1 MCLLLGATSC
11 CGGTLSIC
19 TMSVLM
25 LIPISGAQKWN
36 KVGCMLVIEQY
47 DHAEPI

>member
-1 MCLLLGATSC
+1 
-11 CGGTLSIC
+11 
-19 TMSVLM
+19 M

-36 KVGCMLVIEQY
+36 KVGCVLVIEQY

>member
-25 LIPISGAQKWN
+25 LIPISGAHKWN
-36 KVGCMLVIEQY
+36 KVGCMLLIEQY